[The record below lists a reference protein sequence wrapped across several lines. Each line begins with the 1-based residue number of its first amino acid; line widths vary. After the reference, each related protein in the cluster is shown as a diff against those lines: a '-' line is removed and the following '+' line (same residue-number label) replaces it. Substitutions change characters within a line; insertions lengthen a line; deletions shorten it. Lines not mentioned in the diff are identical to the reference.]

1 MKTAN
6 NLVQALSE
14 SFDDSLSKPTD
25 NRITAPILVI
35 YSGKYSAQHDDNIMN
50 AFRQVWLRARADH
63 ICRAVRDKQ
72 NLKPVIGEN
81 EDIFKYADTMYQCD
95 EAIFDDFSKLTVVT
109 IYDSRD
115 YLSPEDMIHDYES
128 DGEYFSRETFENK
141 NTTVVR
147 IIVLEDSREKSEF
160 EKYMRKHLSQQS
172 EEGNCKGTI
181 LVSTTSSNGRQKS
194 YAQIYDLIGK
204 VITVGCTDS
213 EINRVDVFGS
223 YGDGAIRTVSCT
235 KMERPNTDIC
245 AVIIKQYI
253 QWLQN
258 YFSSQSIPAEK
269 VIKERLGITD
279 NGYKITGSI
288 YDKIKSGFPSI
299 DTLKYLP
306 TNDVVKDNE
315 KIENMDFSSY
325 DRLTMHGFEM
335 FYQKYYMSVINDAK
349 TKEHVRNEVKKELK
363 KNFSMPEIMKLTDEM
378 VDNIGEWLKKSI
390 RSMQPGQVVANYIE
404 NYNKM
409 NLEPVIA
416 EIIIDEIG
424 NQKGIAK
431 KQKSVIEKIDKDFSQ
446 NVIAGYNDS
455 VTRYYS
461 TKVQAYLKE
470 HGEDFV
476 SEVMSDI
483 QTDETGDMQTIYSK
497 MYRYALKMIE
507 SRSEF
512 KLAFE
517 DELKARTNDDTGIY
531 GYINTTIMSEASRNI
546 FFNASVAPNS
556 LFRVILMN
564 QRNDGRNTD
573 LYTQMSG
580 NWFKAGN
587 DYFLNNGNSNG
598 IVELQVY
605 SLSSTAL
612 L

>member
-1 MKTAN
+1 
-6 NLVQALSE
+6 
-14 SFDDSLSKPTD
+14 
-25 NRITAPILVI
+25 
-35 YSGKYSAQHDDNIMN
+35 
-50 AFRQVWLRARADH
+50 
-63 ICRAVRDKQ
+63 
-72 NLKPVIGEN
+72 
-81 EDIFKYADTMYQCD
+81 MYQCD
-95 EAIFDDFSKLTVVT
+95 EAVFDDFSRLTVAV

-115 YLSPEDMIHDYES
+115 YISPEDMIHDYES
-128 DGEYFSRETFENK
+128 DSEYFSREFSNRTA
-141 NTTVVR
+141 TIVR

-160 EKYMRKHLSQQS
+160 EKSMRRHLSKQS
-172 EEGNCKGTI
+172 EDGNCKGSI
-181 LVSTTSSNGRQKS
+181 LLSTTSSNGRQNS

-204 VITVGCTDS
+204 VITVGCTVS
-213 EINRVDVFGS
+213 EINRADVFGS
-223 YGDGAIRTVSCT
+223 YGNGAIRTVSCT

-258 YFSSQSIPAEK
+258 YFDSQPIPADR
-269 VIKERLGITD
+269 VIKERLDITD
-279 NGYKITGSI
+279 NGYKITDSI
-288 YDKIKSGFPSI
+288 YDKVKSRFPSI

-306 TNDVVKDNE
+306 ASRIVKDNE
-315 KIENMDFSSY
+315 KIENMDFSSFNE
-325 DRLTMHGFEM
+325 LTMHGFEM
-335 FYQKYYMSVINDAK
+335 FYRKYYMSVINDAK
-349 TKEHVRNEVKKELK
+349 TKEYVSSEVKKELR

-378 VDNIGEWLKKSI
+378 VDNIGEWLKESI
-390 RSMQPGQVVANYIE
+390 RSIQPGQVVVNYIDS
-404 NYNKM
+404 YNKA
-409 NLEPVIA
+409 NLEKLIA
-416 EIIIDEIG
+416 ETIITEIG
-424 NQKGIAK
+424 KQKSIAE
-431 KQKSVIEKIDKDFSQ
+431 KQKSVIEKLNEDFIQ

-455 VTRYYS
+455 VSRYYS
-461 TKVQAYLKE
+461 PKIDAYLKE

-531 GYINTTIMSEASRNI
+531 GYINATILNQSSNNI
-546 FFNASVAPNS
+546 FFNAGIAPNS

-564 QRNDGRNTD
+564 QKNDGRNTD

-580 NWFKAGN
+580 NRFNSGN
-587 DYFLNNGNSNG
+587 DYFINNGNSNG
-598 IVELQVY
+598 IVEIQIY

>member
-1 MKTAN
+1 M
-6 NLVQALSE
+6 
-14 SFDDSLSKPTD
+14 
-25 NRITAPILVI
+25 
-35 YSGKYSAQHDDNIMN
+35 
-50 AFRQVWLRARADH
+50 
-63 ICRAVRDKQ
+63 
-72 NLKPVIGEN
+72 
-81 EDIFKYADTMYQCD
+81 
-95 EAIFDDFSKLTVVT
+95 
-109 IYDSRD
+109 
-115 YLSPEDMIHDYES
+115 
-128 DGEYFSRETFENK
+128 
-141 NTTVVR
+141 
-147 IIVLEDSREKSEF
+147 
-160 EKYMRKHLSQQS
+160 
-172 EEGNCKGTI
+172 
-181 LVSTTSSNGRQKS
+181 
-194 YAQIYDLIGK
+194 
-204 VITVGCTDS
+204 
-213 EINRVDVFGS
+213 
-223 YGDGAIRTVSCT
+223 
-235 KMERPNTDIC
+235 
-245 AVIIKQYI
+245 
-253 QWLQN
+253 
-258 YFSSQSIPAEK
+258 
-269 VIKERLGITD
+269 
-279 NGYKITGSI
+279 
-288 YDKIKSGFPSI
+288 
-299 DTLKYLP
+299 
-306 TNDVVKDNE
+306 
-315 KIENMDFSSY
+315 
-325 DRLTMHGFEM
+325 
-335 FYQKYYMSVINDAK
+335 
-349 TKEHVRNEVKKELK
+349 
-363 KNFSMPEIMKLTDEM
+363 
-378 VDNIGEWLKKSI
+378 
-390 RSMQPGQVVANYIE
+390 
-404 NYNKM
+404 
-409 NLEPVIA
+409 
-416 EIIIDEIG
+416 
-424 NQKGIAK
+424 AK

-461 TKVQAYLKE
+461 TKVEAYLKE

-546 FFNASVAPNS
+546 FFNASIAPNS